1 MNPSPLSLRCTAQR
15 PIRHAFT
22 LVELLVVIAVVGILV
37 GLLLPAVQSAREA
50 ARRMQC
56 QNQLKQLGLAILH
69 FESSENVFPASGWTQ
84 AGPGNPYGKFVGWRT
99 VILPY
104 LEQSN
109 VRDLYRIDLN
119 WWEGTNLA
127 VASIPMKTLVCP
139 SVPEVSPVIAAV
151 AKPPRPALVFDPP
164 LARSDYEAVQGIQP
178 SAIGSPLYNA
188 TNRFSVMHR
197 NSRNN
202 FASITDGS
210 SNTIMVS
217 ETAGRPTVF
226 RRRVAN
232 PSLTNDQGIGWADS
246 EGAYSLDG
254 SSADGQREGCMPSQ
268 GCSVAMNVRNDNEPY
283 SFHTGG
289 SNFLFADGH
298 VSLLSEQIELSV
310 LAALCTKAAGE
321 IQSEP

>member
-1 MNPSPLSLRCTAQR
+1 MNPNHLPPRATPRCTR
-15 PIRHAFT
+15 VAFT
-22 LVELLVVIAVVGILV
+22 LVELLVVLAVIGILV
-37 GLLLPAVQSAREA
+37 GLLLPAVQTAREA

-56 QNQLKQLGLAILH
+56 QNQLKQLGLATLH
-69 FESSENVFPASGWTQ
+69 FESAERVFPASGWTQ
-84 AGPGNPYGKFVGWRT
+84 VGPGNPYGKYVGWRT

-127 VASIPMKTLVCP
+127 VASIPMKTFVCP
-139 SVPEVSPVIAAV
+139 STPSIPSVTAAIA
-151 AKPPRPALVFDPP
+151 KSPRPALLFDPP
-164 LARSDYEAVQGIQP
+164 LARADYEAVQGIQP
-178 SAIGSPLYNA
+178 SSIAIPIYNA
-188 TNRFSVMHR
+188 TNRFAVMHR

-202 FASITDGS
+202 FASIVDGS
-210 SNTIMVS
+210 SNTIMVA

-226 RRRVAN
+226 RRRAA
-232 PSLTNDQGIGWADS
+232 STSATNDQGIGWADS

-254 SSADGQREGCMPSQ
+254 SSVDGTREGCTPSQ
-268 GCSVAMNVRNDNEPY
+268 GCTAAMNVRNDNEPY

-289 SNFLFADGH
+289 ASFLFADGH
-298 VSLLSEQIELSV
+298 VSFLDQQIELSI
-310 LAALCTKAAGE
+310 LAALCTRAAGE